1 MRSIPV
7 NFKWLTTLF
16 ALLAL
21 LLSGCASVPM
31 GSIENDAKAKTFSAP
46 SPGTAGL
53 YIYRNSAVGQALT
66 KSLSIDGKSI
76 GNSANKVYFYKEVPP
91 GTHTIATESEFSDN
105 TLEIA
110 VEAGKLYFIRQYI
123 KLGLFVGGANLE
135 VVTEDVGKKD
145 VLECSI
151 AQSP

>member
-7 NFKWLTTLF
+7 NFRWLTTLL
-16 ALLAL
+16 ALLLL

-31 GSIENDAKAKTFSAP
+31 GSMESDAKAKTFSEP
-46 SPGTAGL
+46 SSGTAGL
-53 YIYRNSAVGQALT
+53 YIYRNSVVGQALT

-76 GNSANKVYFYKEVPP
+76 GKSANKVYFYKEVLP
-91 GTHTIATESEFSDN
+91 GKHTIATESEFSDN
-105 TLEIA
+105 TLEI
-110 VEAGKLYFIRQYI
+110 VVDAGKLYFIRQYI
-123 KLGLFVGGANLE
+123 KLGVFVGGANLE
-135 VVTEDVGKKD
+135 VVSEEVGRKD

>member
-7 NFKWLTTLF
+7 NFRWLTTLF
-16 ALLAL
+16 ALLLL

-31 GSIENDAKAKTFSAP
+31 GSTESDAKAKTFSEP
-46 SPGTAGL
+46 SSGTAGL
-53 YIYRNSAVGQALT
+53 YIYRNSVVGQALT

-76 GNSANKVYFYKEVPP
+76 GKSANKVYFYKEVLP
-91 GTHTIATESEFSDN
+91 GNHTIATESEFSDN

-123 KLGLFVGGANLE
+123 KLGVFVGGANLE
-135 VVTEDVGKKD
+135 VVSEDVGRKD